1 MADIEKIK
9 KLREE
14 TTVSINHCRQALDEA
29 NGDLDKA
36 REILKKRGGEIAE
49 KKAARG
55 TEQGVIESYIHTN
68 KKIGVLLELAC
79 ETDFVAKSDDF
90 QNLAREL
97 CLQIAGLNQ
106 ETPLL
111 EQLWIKDQSRT
122 IAELV
127 KEYIA
132 RLGENIII
140 KRFTKYEIN

>member
-106 ETPLL
+106 GTPLL